1 AGHLAGAR
9 EQYRRGRHPPHRGDP
24 HRDLDP
30 PTRGPPMTAADPS
43 NTPPARGYR
52 SRIQDL
58 AGAVLAGG
66 EAEDLLDL
74 LLRSARTDLEAR
86 TALLAMPLTTDVW
99 GVEMVD
105 GEDSA
110 ELLGVGIPPGAAA
123 ALARHGGAAAARAA
137 RGAPERGNRDRSALL
152 GVGAAAGH
160 GGGVLAARGAAEAEP
175 FTAARRER
183 LAALRGLIALT
194 LRAPPL

>member
-1 AGHLAGAR
+1 
-9 EQYRRGRHPPHRGDP
+9 GDP

-43 NTPPARGYR
+43 NAPPARGYR

-86 TALLAMPLTTDVW
+86 TALLAMPLRTDVW
-99 GVEMVD
+99 GVEMID

-110 ELLGVGIPPGAAA
+110 ELLGAEVPPDSPVGH
-123 ALARHGGAAAARAA
+123 ALH
-137 RGAPERGNRDRSALL
+137 
-152 GVGAAAGH
+152 
-160 GGGVLAARGAAEAEP
+160 
-175 FTAARRER
+175 REDS
-183 LAALRGLIALT
+183 
-194 LRAPPL
+194 

>member
-1 AGHLAGAR
+1 
-9 EQYRRGRHPPHRGDP
+9 

-99 GVEMVD
+99 G
-105 GEDSA
+105 A
-110 ELLGVGIPPGAAA
+110 ELLGVEIPPGSAA
-123 ALARHGGAAAARAA
+123 ALALHREDSDALEAIG
-137 RGAPERGNRDRSALL
+137 ELELGNRNSRALL
-152 GVGAAAGH
+152 GVVDAAEH
-160 GGGVLAARGAAEAEP
+160 GLGVLAALRPLESEP
-175 FTAARRER
+175 FTAADRER
-183 LAALRGLIALT
+183 LDALAGLIA
-194 LRAPPL
+194 